1 MKKSIL
7 SAVKASCVLGL
18 FFMMSCAKTGSG
30 PDDPDGPDRDSGGAI
45 PNSLHIAFE
54 TPDWKRQID
63 CSHLDLNPTD
73 APDPQVVFVFASSES
88 TRNTFMLSYP
98 KYAGDLEKA
107 GNIRR
112 YPVAKYSA
120 VAGPF
125 QYAMKLPLDDDK
137 LDVSY
142 GRLES
147 DAGDSETEFTE
158 ITEIKRV
165 GTDGNYG
172 VFQLKGRYGFH
183 STLVRSSGNEPGK
196 YVKGTFH
203 LKVRAQLD

>member
-1 MKKSIL
+1 MNTYIL
-7 SAVKASCVLGL
+7 NTVKASCVVGL
-18 FFMMSCAKTGSG
+18 FLMISCAKTDAG
-30 PDDPDGPDRDSGGAI
+30 PDGPDNPDGI
-45 PNSLHIAFE
+45 PNGLHIAFE

-73 APDPQVVFVFASSES
+73 TPNPEVVFVFASSES

-98 KYAGDLEKA
+98 KYAADLEKA

-112 YPVAKYSA
+112 YAVGKYNT

-137 LDVSY
+137 LDISH

-147 DAGDSETEFTE
+147 KAGQSETEFTE

-172 VFQLKGRYGFH
+172 VFQIKGRYGFN
-183 STLVRSSGNEPGK
+183 STLVKSSDSGPGK
-196 YVKGTFH
+196 YVKGTFY
-203 LKVRAQLD
+203 LKVRAQLN